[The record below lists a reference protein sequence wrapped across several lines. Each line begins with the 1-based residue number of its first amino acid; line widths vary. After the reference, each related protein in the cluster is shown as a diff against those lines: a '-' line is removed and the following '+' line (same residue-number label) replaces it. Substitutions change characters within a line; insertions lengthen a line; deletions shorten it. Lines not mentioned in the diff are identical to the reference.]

1 MIRRLMK
8 LVRWLS
14 RIATWLHEARGAWG
28 ATFAVVVVFLISWA
42 TFPAWELRVRI
53 AGLVLQLLGV
63 ATVAVGLHKTRR
75 LFCRP
80 SLAKIAVGWF
90 RRFPKFGVET
100 RIVVGSVSLSAS
112 PTGFLA
118 HGTVSPPPTA
128 SLEERIASLGRGL
141 SRANLLIDR
150 TQGRIEEE
158 ARNHGSALKSER
170 RERAVGDARI
180 QTLLEE
186 AAAGGLYLEA
196 TGVIWLVLGVTLATA
211 SNEIVNLF
219 VAR

>member
-1 MIRRLMK
+1 
-8 LVRWLS
+8 
-14 RIATWLHEARGAWG
+14 
-28 ATFAVVVVFLISWA
+28 
-42 TFPAWELRVRI
+42 
-53 AGLVLQLLGV
+53 
-63 ATVAVGLHKTRR
+63 
-75 LFCRP
+75 
-80 SLAKIAVGWF
+80 
-90 RRFPKFGVET
+90 VET

-128 SLEERIASLGRGL
+128 SLEERIASLERGL